1 MMSNIFGKYSS
12 MGMTSISFIQPI
24 VPIINGYENTA
35 E

>member
-1 MMSNIFGKYSS
+1 MMSKTFGEYSS

-24 VPIINGYENTA
+24 VPIINDYENTA

>member
-1 MMSNIFGKYSS
+1 MMSKIFDEYSN
-12 MGMTSISFIQPI
+12 MGMTSVSFIQPI